1 MALDPQPILR
11 PADDRFAVY
20 YAEKLWDWIP
30 EIYRTE
36 DGLAQNPGVLRAIIE
51 LVANQAA
58 IARRSIDRLWED
70 AEIDTADEWAVPYIG
85 DLVAARLLSALNPQ
99 GRRADVAKTIFYRRR
114 AGTPLVLETLT
125 RDIGR
130 WDAAVVETF
139 KRLART
145 RHGLDPEP
153 NPLRGPVTLTPP
165 GGLADLRATR
175 GGDLVNGPFD
185 EYARTPDFRR
195 LSGLKGRWNI
205 PKVNVHIFRQVALR
219 LSRVTPLDLGNGRY
233 VLDPSG
239 RDVALFR
246 PGLRGDP
253 QNWRPV
259 REWEIAAPIPC
270 RLLNDASFILPEDGV
285 PAGLEPQLAPLVGQL
300 VRGAAR
306 LRATL
311 TALLGGPP
319 ADDVMEAI
327 LASAIT
333 ADSPKR
339 NLIPS
344 AVALA
349 IGANSGVAPLEPQ
362 FLTAG
367 DLGLW
372 GTGLAP
378 PPSTALLLDPTRGR
392 VLLTAALPAADAL
405 YVEAIH
411 LGAFGE
417 IGAGSYDRRA
427 GLARDNVT
435 VFDPGAQDGNGNDLS
450 PGPVTGF
457 ALPLDGI
464 HEFADSKTYVP
475 DAPVANNLGPINQLT
490 LQARDRTRPYI
501 RLVPDAAASEITFAG
516 PAPAAPPRSLTID
529 GLWIGIVPSGLAEQN
544 LPDEASECTPVET
557 RIIIDGIFDRVT
569 IRRATLDPGG
579 DRARLETKLGDPIV
593 GVPIPYVAVEVRGQV
608 EELVI
613 DRAIVGPV
621 REASAAGDPCSIGR
635 LTILD
640 SIVQSLTDEP
650 AISTR
655 VAAVTLA
662 RSTVF
667 GDVNVDRLEATDSL
681 IQGVVRVVDNQHGCF
696 RFSAAAAADDAR
708 LPRQYQSQL
717 LAGGVPNHWFVARRF
732 DNAGYAQLSETCPD
746 SIRRGGEN
754 GAEMGAFNRVID
766 AIRRDD
772 VRIKLDEYAPISVI
786 ADLVVET

>member
-1 MALDPQPILR
+1 RAEGPLEHPEGQRAHFPAGGATPEPRDPTRSRQ
-11 PADDRFAVY
+11 
-20 YAEKLWDWIP
+20 W
-30 EIYRTE
+30 T
-36 DGLAQNPGVLRAIIE
+36 LRA
-51 LVANQAA
+51 
-58 IARRSIDRLWED
+58 R
-70 AEIDTADEWAVPYIG
+70 PIG
-85 DLVAARLLSALNPQ
+85 T
-99 GRRADVAKTIFYRRR
+99 GRRAV
-114 AGTPLVLETLT
+114 
-125 RDIGR
+125 
-130 WDAAVVETF
+130 
-139 KRLART
+139 
-145 RHGLDPEP
+145 
-153 NPLRGPVTLTPP
+153 PP
-165 GGLADLRATR
+165 GTTRRPAELAT
-175 GGDLVNGPFD
+175 GPRMGNR
-185 EYARTPDFRR
+185 RTD
-195 LSGLKGRWNI
+195 
-205 PKVNVHIFRQVALR
+205 
-219 LSRVTPLDLGNGRY
+219 PL
-233 VLDPSG
+233 
-239 RDVALFR
+239 
-246 PGLRGDP
+246 
-253 QNWRPV
+253 
-259 REWEIAAPIPC
+259 
-270 RLLNDASFILPEDGV
+270 
-285 PAGLEPQLAPLVGQL
+285 
-300 VRGAAR
+300 
-306 LRATL
+306 
-311 TALLGGPP
+311 PP
-319 ADDVMEAI
+319 AERRKLH
-327 LASAIT
+327 LA
-333 ADSPKR
+333 
-339 NLIPS
+339 
-344 AVALA
+344 
-349 IGANSGVAPLEPQ
+349 
-362 FLTAG
+362 
-367 DLGLW
+367 
-372 GTGLAP
+372 
-378 PPSTALLLDPTRGR
+378 
-392 VLLTAALPAADAL
+392 
-405 YVEAIH
+405 
-411 LGAFGE
+411 AFGE

-435 VFDPGAQDGNGNDLS
+435 LFDPGPQDGNGNDLS

-681 IQGVVRVVDNQHGCF
+681 IQGVVRVVDNQHGC
-696 RFSAAAAADDAR
+696 
-708 LPRQYQSQL
+708 
-717 LAGGVPNHWFVARRF
+717 
-732 DNAGYAQLSETCPD
+732 
-746 SIRRGGEN
+746 
-754 GAEMGAFNRVID
+754 
-766 AIRRDD
+766 
-772 VRIKLDEYAPISVI
+772 
-786 ADLVVET
+786 